1 MEGGLNCESVK
12 NQIVGWLK
20 DYAVKSGLDGFV
32 VGVSGGVDSA
42 LVSTLC
48 AETGLS
54 TLVVEMP
61 IHRPVSNIVERSAA
75 HVEWLKS
82 KYKNVNSNMM
92 NLSSVYDAAE
102 DVFFLGF
109 GVTMTDLAKA
119 NTRSRLRMVALY
131 SIANTFNLLVAGT
144 GNKVEDF
151 GVAFF
156 TKYGDGGVDISPIGN
171 LLKPQV
177 RELAAYL
184 GVIKDI
190 VDAVPTDE
198 LWADTRSDEAQ
209 IGASYDELEWAMKY
223 CQDRKWER
231 NLDVP
236 DMKALAI
243 TPPFLRQMHVVS
255 IYLKRHEQ
263 GAHKMQMPPICPIS
277 WEEYK

>member
-171 LLKPQV
+171 LLKSQV

-277 WEEYK
+277 WEE

>member
-1 MEGGLNCESVK
+1 MNCESVK

-171 LLKPQV
+171 LLKSQV

-277 WEEYK
+277 WEE